1 MDNVRDGV
9 LKFWPDVD
17 TVMTKCRPAIPFVF
31 DKSVGKSVDKS
42 VGRSTGPKKIKIDQ
56 SRFKLAA
63 FYPQNIKNE
72 NQSVNP
78 QGRPANWSR
87 QGNKLILLAR
97 QVANSASLVRL
108 VTRLA
113 TRNQELA
120 TQLAAQAGLLY

>member
-1 MDNVRDGV
+1 MDNVTDGV

-31 DKSVGKSVDKS
+31 DKSVDKS

-72 NQSVNP
+72 NPSVNP
-78 QGRPANWSR
+78 QRRPANWSR

>member
-1 MDNVRDGV
+1 MDNVTDGV

-63 FYPQNIKNE
+63 FYPQNIKNA
-72 NQSVNP
+72 NPSVNP
-78 QGRPANWSR
+78 QRRPANWSR